1 MATREQ
7 DRNAG
12 MTGPGNASS
21 FDSHHGAKAQD
32 HGSSNNSFN
41 PQEPGRPW
49 GSLGSWINTAVSTV
63 SEVIENPNVVVS
75 KAHTISQG
83 IRNVATEQIDRVYE
97 SLDPEYDYERERQKQ
112 QQQQQYPTQP
122 YNQMQ
127 QQYQQQSA
135 PQHDQQQPRQQ
146 SPFQPKALHSQS
158 PRQTFS
164 PQGRE
169 AFDKGDI
176 SDLLGSS
183 RISEESMTKAIVTDR
198 EANVSAKVAAPL
210 AVYSQSKLAY
220 KEEDVK
226 PSGDD
231 WGDDA
236 WGDDW
241 SDPIAKE
248 LSEAAP
254 PELTMT
260 IQETTL
266 TPVQDTPKF
275 EAAMSVAQNIPVKEP
290 KEPEPQSTSNR
301 LNPTTDVRSVK
312 DLFSSSQSDTINS
325 PQTSRASS
333 SLAVPS
339 PFGDQSRPDQQ
350 RRPPADLRPAEALFS
365 TLDFASNAIG
375 SAVLGV
381 HRKVTQSSQSQTS
394 KGMTTSPGFQYARP
408 VSPAWSDTPQEHS
421 DRESSGG
428 KVVST
433 RKDRL
438 AMANPSLEAVG
449 GNVVSTGLGALEILG
464 KKAVDVI
471 SDVRRAGHLQQSHGG
486 LSEQSEDGIFKV
498 PSRMNFA
505 SLFDAAGGRAHL
517 GQLRSLASSAT
528 ARISTLTA
536 ERTDLLKMGQ
546 LDELEVLL
554 SPQVLDSAVGELSAD
569 LMAGHKDFR
578 AMVALLEK
586 MGVQGTTHL
595 RHLRNCTR
603 KLSSLVPDSVNAFE
617 QEWHN
622 HQSRASEKD
631 FFARTPIKK
640 FFESRLLSVYFDGL
654 RALAQFA
661 DRTCDQALKIA
672 EDINLRVAEK
682 SGNSAHS
689 AKPLDGDQ
697 PERPPPLIL
706 AQIMKQFIGS
716 LIAETKFIAKKY
728 HQTLEAILQAA
739 QQFTTPLDRLDW
751 EDLSMGTDNIKVL
764 LITTDVNEAV
774 GFIQSGSQCIL
785 DVMKNELILDA
796 LQGRLVPKP
805 RSSQP
810 KQQPVASE
818 PRGQSQSALQTRTAT
833 QLGTATPS
841 HSALN
846 TPKPSLSAQ
855 LTRAAV
861 SPVLRPNDANAVRP
875 QSPSMRSAQIPSR
888 PASNPAQ
895 RSKVLKD
902 EDFFSIL
909 NDG

>member
-1 MATREQ
+1 MATHEQ
-7 DRNAG
+7 DRYAG
-12 MTGPGNASS
+12 MTDTGNASS
-21 FDSHHGAKAQD
+21 FDSHNGAKTRV
-32 HGSSNNSFN
+32 HGSSDNSFN

-63 SEVIENPNVVVS
+63 NEVIENPNVVVS
-75 KAHTISQG
+75 RAHTISQG
-83 IRNVATEQIDRVYE
+83 IRSVATEQIDRVYE

-122 YNQMQ
+122 YNQTQ
-127 QQYQQQSA
+127 LQHQQQQST
-135 PQHDQQQPRQQ
+135 PQQDQQQLRQQ
-146 SPFQPKALHSQS
+146 SLFQPKALHSQP
-158 PRQTFS
+158 PRQTFTPPS
-164 PQGRE
+164 RE
-169 AFDKGDI
+169 AFNKGDI
-176 SDLLGSS
+176 SDLLGPS
-183 RISEESMTKAIVTDR
+183 RLSGESTTRTIVVDR
-198 EANVSAKVAAPL
+198 EASVSAKVATPL
-210 AVYSQSKLAY
+210 AAYSQSKLAY
-220 KEEDVK
+220 KEEDAK

-254 PELTMT
+254 PEPTMT
-260 IQETTL
+260 VRETAL
-266 TPVQDTPKF
+266 TPVQDTTKF
-275 EAAMSVAQNIPVKEP
+275 EAAMPVAQNIPEKES
-290 KEPEPQSTSNR
+290 KELEFQSTSNR
-301 LNPTTDVRSVK
+301 LSPTADTRSVK
-312 DLFSSSQSDTINS
+312 GLFSSPQPDNTNT

-333 SLAVPS
+333 SLAVLS
-339 PFGDQSRPDQQ
+339 PFGDQSRSDQQ
-350 RRPPADLRPAEALFS
+350 RRPSTDLRPAEALFS

-394 KGMTTSPGFQYARP
+394 RGMTASPSFQYTRP
-408 VSPAWSDTPQEHS
+408 ASPTWSDTPQEYS
-421 DRESSGG
+421 DRESSGS
-428 KVVST
+428 KIVSA
-433 RKDRL
+433 RKDRS
-438 AMANPSLEAVG
+438 AMANPSLEGVG

-471 SDVRRAGHLQQSHGG
+471 SDVRRAGHLQQGHGG

-505 SLFDAAGGRAHL
+505 SLFDAAGGRVHL
-517 GQLRSLASSAT
+517 GQLRYLASSAT
-528 ARISTLTA
+528 ARTSTLTA
-536 ERTDLLKMGQ
+536 ERMDLLKMGQ

-554 SPQVLDSAVGELSAD
+554 SPQMLDSAVDELSAD

-631 FFARTPIKK
+631 FFARAPIKK
-640 FFESRLLSVYFDGL
+640 FFESSLLSVYFDGL
-654 RALAQFA
+654 RALAQFT

-672 EDINLRVAEK
+672 ENSNLRVAEK

-689 AKPLDGDQ
+689 AKPLDGDR

-716 LIAETKFIAKKY
+716 LIAETKFIAKTY

-751 EDLSMGTDNIKVL
+751 EDLSMGTDNIKIL
-764 LITTDVNEAV
+764 LITTDVSEAV
-774 GFIQSGSQCIL
+774 GFIHSGSQCIL

-796 LQGRLVPKP
+796 LQGQLVPKP

-810 KQQPVASE
+810 KQQPVTPE
-818 PRGQSQSALQTRTAT
+818 PRGQSQSALQTRT
-833 QLGTATPS
+833 TATPP

-846 TPKPSLSAQ
+846 TSKSSLSSQ
-855 LTRAAV
+855 PTRAAV
-861 SPVLRPNDANAVRP
+861 TPVLRPNDANAVGS
-875 QSPSMRSAQIPSR
+875 QSPSMGSAQTPSR
-888 PASNPAQ
+888 PTSSLAQ
-895 RSKVLKD
+895 HPKVLKD

-909 NDG
+909 NDR